1 MNTPHFECS
10 IKSKIKMDAAI
21 IYARV
26 SSTTDRQSTERQI
39 RSLTEYAK
47 NNGYEVI
54 KVFSEHISGATK
66 NAERQALNECI
77 DYAVIN
83 KTDILISELS
93 RMGRAIW
100 EVLETIKR
108 CIDNG
113 VNVVFQKD
121 GLRLFDENQKV
132 NGVMAIY
139 VAALGFAAEKERENL
154 YFRLHQG
161 RELAKSKGVRM
172 GRKVGSVESRE
183 RKAEKHADIIR
194 CLRRGCSIR
203 DTAKICNVGASTVL
217 RVKKEFGIEV
227 VRRHNNK
234 EPLQT

>member
-1 MNTPHFECS
+1 M
-10 IKSKIKMDAAI
+10 KAI

-39 RSLTEYAK
+39 KNLEEYAS
-47 NNGYEVI
+47 NNGYHVQ

-77 DYAVIN
+77 DYAILN
-83 KTDILISELS
+83 KTEILISELS

-113 VNVVFQKD
+113 VNVFFQKE
-121 GLRLFDENQKV
+121 GLRLFDDTGKV
-132 NGVMAIY
+132 NGIMAIY
-139 VAALGFAAEKERENL
+139 ISCLGFCAEKERENI

-161 RELAKSKGVRM
+161 RELAKVKGVKM
-172 GRKVGSVESRE
+172 GRKKGSIETRE
-183 RKAEKHADIIR
+183 QKAVKHADILR
-194 CLRRGCSIR
+194 CLKKGCSIR
-203 DTAKICNVGASTVL
+203 DTAKICSVGISTVQ
-217 RVKKEFGIEV
+217 RIKKEFC
-227 VRRHNNK
+227 
-234 EPLQT
+234 

>member
-1 MNTPHFECS
+1 M
-10 IKSKIKMDAAI
+10 KAV

-39 RSLTEYAK
+39 KNLEEYAS
-47 NNGYEVI
+47 NNGYDVQ

-77 DYAVIN
+77 DYAILN
-83 KTDILISELS
+83 RTEILISELS

-113 VNVVFQKD
+113 VNVFFQKE
-121 GLRLFDENQKV
+121 GLRLFDDTGKV
-132 NGVMAIY
+132 NGIMAIY
-139 VAALGFAAEKERENL
+139 ISCLGFCAEKERENI

-161 RELAKSKGVRM
+161 RELAKVKGVKM
-172 GRKVGSVESRE
+172 GRKKGSIETRE
-183 RKAEKHADIIR
+183 QKAAKHADVIR
-194 CLRRGCSIR
+194 CLKKGCSIR
-203 DTAKICNVGASTVL
+203 DTAKICSVGISTVQ
-217 RVKKEFGIEV
+217 RMKKEFIGV
-227 VRRHNNK
+227 
-234 EPLQT
+234 